1 MFKRLV
7 VLLLFVQ
14 ISFGQ
19 TKEGLELCI
28 LYKNSFS
35 AFTTEKEANE
45 ALDKILNV
53 IGASKNFTLIPCDDI
68 NNALAVTFKGDR
80 FILFDGKFMRD
91 ITQLTNSWANMF
103 ILAHE
108 VGHHINGH
116 TRDFLLATVLDDQS
130 LEDRRK
136 EELEADEFAAFVVS
150 KLGASF
156 AQIEETIKLIAS
168 NKNDLYSTHPSY
180 DKRIAA
186 VKRGFDKAYSDS
198 SSSGSDSYSTNGYST
213 EITKKGEMIPRYE
226 NPRRG
231 IYRAGGITED
241 GKLRLSGHLPYSSA
255 FGSWQTLKSY
265 DLENYIN
272 PYSKHGTKKI
282 ITDPFEIQSQENLRP
297 VKYVEAKTKGK
308 ALSPYGSKNV
318 ELKVE
323 IKTWK
328 NNYIFNRG
336 LKTKYENFYIPHKEF
351 KIILTG
357 WADSPKELLF
367 APFDTPTYA
376 TFNYIIDGE
385 FSGQFVTLVGWYE
398 VKYDRETF
406 EELAE
411 PIMVP
416 AELEFNY
423 KVDKLNSTVS
433 KFLQKKNYE
442 FVERLKAGKKLYL
455 RFGNLFYWNGYN
467 GQEGDYDTSQI
478 SYDYSIPRYTY
489 EFDLTG
495 SSKAISF

>member
-1 MFKRLV
+1 MLKRLV

-116 TRDFLLATVLDDQS
+116 TRDFFLATVLDDQS

-186 VKRGFDKAYSDS
+186 VKRGFDKAYSGS
-198 SSSGSDSYSTNGYST
+198 SSSDSNVYSTNEYN
-213 EITKKGEMIPRYE
+213 TKRDDIDETI
-226 NPRRG
+226 
-231 IYRAGGITED
+231 
-241 GKLRLSGHLPYSSA
+241 
-255 FGSWQTLKSY
+255 
-265 DLENYIN
+265 
-272 PYSKHGTKKI
+272 
-282 ITDPFEIQSQENLRP
+282 
-297 VKYVEAKTKGK
+297 
-308 ALSPYGSKNV
+308 
-318 ELKVE
+318 
-323 IKTWK
+323 
-328 NNYIFNRG
+328 
-336 LKTKYENFYIPHKEF
+336 FYIPKHY
-351 KIILTG
+351 L
-357 WADSPKELLF
+357 
-367 APFDTPTYA
+367 
-376 TFNYIIDGE
+376 
-385 FSGQFVTLVGWYE
+385 
-398 VKYDRETF
+398 
-406 EELAE
+406 
-411 PIMVP
+411 PI
-416 AELEFNY
+416 
-423 KVDKLNSTVS
+423 NSVLMTS
-433 KFLQKKNYE
+433 
-442 FVERLKAGKKLYL
+442 
-455 RFGNLFYWNGYN
+455 
-467 GQEGDYDTSQI
+467 DTSTLSEIIFCLTNSVRQI
-478 SYDYSIPRYTY
+478 ISSSFLSLDNHS
-489 EFDLTG
+489 LTFLL
-495 SSKAISF
+495 IE

>member
-1 MFKRLV
+1 MLKRLV

-186 VKRGFDKAYSDS
+186 VKRGFDKAYSGS
-198 SSSGSDSYSTNGYST
+198 SSSDSNVYSTNEYN
-213 EITKKGEMIPRYE
+213 TKRDDIDETIPNLK
-226 NPRRG
+226 NPRDPALG
-231 IYRAGGITED
+231 NY
-241 GKLRLSGHLPYSSA
+241 
-255 FGSWQTLKSY
+255 GSWRTIKSFTLERL
-265 DLENYIN
+265 LEGDPN
-272 PYSKHGTKKI
+272 
-282 ITDPFEIQSQENLRP
+282 DPFIKNSKMARNP
-297 VKYVEAKTKGK
+297 VKTTRAQTRGK
-308 ALSPYGSKNV
+308 SLSPYGSKNV
-318 ELKVE
+318 ELKVTTE
-323 IKTWK
+323 YYVKNYNQIKA
-328 NNYIFNRG
+328 NN
-336 LKTKYENFYIPHKEF
+336 KYDHFYIPKMLFEVQLNNWEDAP
-351 KIILTG
+351 KVMDYVG
-357 WADSPKELLF
+357 WDSGYVRDQYIRKYRQNPERY
-367 APFDTPTYA
+367 AYVSENGIYA
-376 TFNYIIDGE
+376 TFEYIIDE
-385 FSGQFVTLVGWYE
+385 KFSGQFVTKIGWYE
-398 VKYDRETF
+398 QTTLSGTITKVRAPRPSQLNGYYYKSQQK
-406 EELAE
+406 EL
-411 PIMVP
+411 
-416 AELEFNY
+416 
-423 KVDKLNSTVS
+423 
-433 KFLQKKNYE
+433 YE
-442 FVERLKAGKKLYL
+442 FIERLKSGKKLYL
-455 RFGNLFYWNGYN
+455 RFGKLFKWRGWKNGK
-467 GQEGDYDTSQI
+467 EGVFDTSDTI
-478 SYDYSIPRYTY
+478 RSYNLTPNGEDIPRYTY

>member
-1 MFKRLV
+1 MLKRIV

-168 NKNDLYSTHPSY
+168 NKNDFYSTHPSY

-231 IYRAGGITED
+231 IYRKGGITED
-241 GKLRLSGHLPYSSA
+241 GKLRLSGHLPYSST

-282 ITDPFEIQSQENLRP
+282 ITDPFKIQFQENQRP

-323 IKTWK
+323 IRTWK
-328 NNYIFNRG
+328 NNYDLDGMNREDD
-336 LKTKYENFYIPHKEF
+336 YFYIPHKEF
-351 KIILTG
+351 RIILTG
-357 WADSPKELLF
+357 WADSPKETPYN
-367 APFDTPTYA
+367 APTYA

-385 FSGQFVTLVGWYE
+385 FSGQFVTHVGWYE
-398 VKYDRETF
+398 TEYDRETLQP
-406 EELAE
+406 LAN
-411 PIMVP
+411 PIRVP
-416 AELEFNY
+416 ADLRFNY
-423 KVDKLNSTVS
+423 RVT

>member
-1 MFKRLV
+1 MLKRLV

-156 AQIEETIKLIAS
+156 AQVEETIRLVAS
-168 NKNDLYSTHPSY
+168 NKNDFYSTHPSY

-186 VKRGFDKAYSDS
+186 VKRGFDKAYSGS
-198 SSSGSDSYSTNGYST
+198 SSSDSNVYSTNEYN
-213 EITKKGEMIPRYE
+213 TKRDDINETTPNLK
-226 NPRRG
+226 NPRENIFG
-231 IYRAGGITED
+231 NY
-241 GKLRLSGHLPYSSA
+241 
-255 FGSWQTLKSY
+255 GSWRTYKSFTLERL
-265 DLENYIN
+265 LEGE
-272 PYSKHGTKKI
+272 PS
-282 ITDPFEIQSQENLRP
+282 DPFIKNSKMARNP
-297 VKYVEAKTKGK
+297 VKTTRAQTRGK
-308 ALSPYGSKNV
+308 SLSPYGSKNV
-318 ELKVE
+318 ELKVTTE
-323 IKTWK
+323 YYVKNYNQIKA
-328 NNYIFNRG
+328 NN
-336 LKTKYENFYIPHKEF
+336 KYDHFYIPNM
-351 KIILTG
+351 
-357 WADSPKELLF
+357 LF
-367 APFDTPTYA
+367 EVQLNNWEDTPKVMDYDETSGIYA
-376 TFNYIIDGE
+376 TFEYIIDE
-385 FSGQFVTLVGWYE
+385 KFSGQFVTQIGWYKQT
-398 VKYDRETF
+398 VLNKT
-406 EELAE
+406 
-411 PIMVP
+411 IT
-416 AELEFNY
+416 
-423 KVDKLNSTVS
+423 KVRAPLGSKLNGYAFKSQ
-433 KFLQKKNYE
+433 QKELYE
-442 FVERLKAGKKLYL
+442 FIERLKSGKKLYL
-455 RFGNLFYWNGYN
+455 RFGKLFKWRGWKNGK
-467 GQEGDYDTSQI
+467 EGVFDTSDRI
-478 SYDYSIPRYTY
+478 YSYHLTPNGEDPALYDVPRYTY